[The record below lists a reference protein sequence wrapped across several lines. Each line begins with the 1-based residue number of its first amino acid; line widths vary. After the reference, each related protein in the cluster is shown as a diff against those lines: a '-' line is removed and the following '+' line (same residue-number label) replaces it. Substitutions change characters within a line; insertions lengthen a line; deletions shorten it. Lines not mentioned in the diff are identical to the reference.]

1 MYADKR
7 TPACRQGYTLI
18 SVLIRKKSVWIH
30 VKYTNMKNKI
40 KEIENSAL
48 AEIASSSDG
57 DSIEKLRVKY
67 LGRKG
72 LITELF
78 KKMGEISVEEKGEIG
93 QLINSL
99 KNGVT
104 KALDERAAAVSGAGG
119 AKKEKIDMTLPG
131 ITKELGTIHPISR
144 AIKEI
149 CGIFIS
155 LGFKVVEGPEI
166 ENEHYNFEALN
177 IPLEH
182 PSRDAFDT
190 FYLADKWLLRS
201 HTSPVQARFME
212 KNSPPLAII
221 IPGKV
226 YRPDATDASHSFMF
240 HQVEGLAVGDA
251 IKFSDLKG
259 VLTTFAKMMFG
270 EKTKMRFRPSFFPFT
285 EPSAEVDIS
294 CILCS
299 DNAIRNTP
307 ALPAGRQDAGRKCS
321 LCGGKGWLEILGAG
335 MVNPKVFKN
344 VGYDPKK
351 VTGFAFG
358 MGVERI
364 AILKYGITDIRMFF
378 ENDIR
383 VLKQF

>member
-1 MYADKR
+1 MRDK
-7 TPACRQGYTLI
+7 
-18 SVLIRKKSVWIH
+18 IR
-30 VKYTNMKNKI
+30 
-40 KEIENSAL
+40 EIEKSAIEEIAL
-48 AEIASSSDG
+48 AADAG
-57 DSIEKLRVKY
+57 ALEKARVKY

-72 LITELF
+72 LVTELF
-78 KKMGEISVEEKGEIG
+78 KKMGEVSPSDRAEVGK
-93 QLINSL
+93 LINSL
-99 KNGVT
+99 KETVS
-104 KALDERAAAVSGAGG
+104 KAFDEKTSGLSGG
-119 AKKEKIDMTLPG
+119 RDPKAQKIDITLPG
-131 ITKELGTIHPISR
+131 IATDVGHVHPISKT
-144 AIKEI
+144 IEEI
-149 CGIFIS
+149 CGVFIS

-212 KNSPPLAII
+212 KNKPPFAIV

-240 HQVEGLAVGDA
+240 HQVEGLVVGDN
-251 IKFSDLKG
+251 IRFSDLKG
-259 VLTTFAKMMFG
+259 ALTLFARQIFG

-294 CILCS
+294 CILCGGQDSGRRAGLNLPYGS
-299 DNAIRNTP
+299 DEPR
-307 ALPAGRQDAGRKCS
+307 RCS
-321 LCGGKGWLEILGAG
+321 LCGGKGWIEILGAG

-344 VGYDPKK
+344 VGYNPEK

-383 VLKQF
+383 FLRQF

>member
-1 MYADKR
+1 MRDKLSEI
-7 TPACRQGYTLI
+7 Q
-18 SVLIRKKSVWIH
+18 KSA
-30 VKYTNMKNKI
+30 
-40 KEIENSAL
+40 IE
-48 AEIASSSDG
+48 EIALTADPETL
-57 DSIEKLRVKY
+57 EKARVKY

-78 KKMGEISVEEKGEIG
+78 KKMGEVPSSERAEVG

-99 KNGVT
+99 KEVVS
-104 KALDERAAAVSGAGG
+104 KAFDEKAGG
-119 AKKEKIDMTLPG
+119 FSGSGQVEQRIDITLPG
-131 ITKELGTIHPISR
+131 ITREVGHIHPISKT
-144 AIKEI
+144 IEEI
-149 CGIFIS
+149 CGVFIS
-155 LGFKVVEGPEI
+155 LGFKIVEGPEI

-212 KNSPPLAII
+212 KNKPPFAIV

-240 HQVEGLAVGDA
+240 HQVEGLVVSDN
-251 IKFSDLKG
+251 IRFSDLKG
-259 VLTTFAKMMFG
+259 ALTLFARQMFG
-270 EKTKMRFRPSFFPFT
+270 ESTKMRFRPSFFPFT

-299 DNAIRNTP
+299 
-307 ALPAGRQDAGRKCS
+307 QDKAPSSPHKCS
-321 LCGGKGWLEILGAG
+321 LCGGKGWIEILGAG

-344 VGYDPKK
+344 VGYDPEK

-383 VLKQF
+383 FLRQF